1 MIPGF
6 GLVLLFS
13 IAMCVHVVRTHQQ
26 MYWLFIILVAA
37 PPIGGIVYFVAIVL
51 PELMGG
57 STARRLGQA
66 ARDRLDP
73 DREYRQAR
81 AMVDDSPTV
90 GNRMRL
96 AAAAASL
103 GRHAEA
109 EEMYREAAQ
118 GIHAED
124 PSLLLGRA
132 KALLELNRAEEALPV
147 LEKLGGLGEAGRTP
161 QAALA
166 MGRAYQAL
174 GRNAEADTALQWAAG
189 RLPGLEGIA
198 RYAVFLAQTGRKAE
212 AQEALVEIDKRC
224 AKATAH
230 FRKEA
235 RAWRD
240 FAVAGMA
247 GA

>member
-1 MIPGF
+1 MIPAF
-6 GLVLLFS
+6 GLTLLFS
-13 IAMCVHVVRTHQQ
+13 IALCVHAVRTGQQ
-26 MYWLFIILVAA
+26 LYWLFIILMAA
-37 PPIGGIVYFVAIVL
+37 PPIGGLVYFVAIVL
-51 PELMGG
+51 PDLMGG
-57 STARRLGQA
+57 SAARRIGQA
-66 ARDRLDP
+66 ARNTLDP
-73 DREYRQAR
+73 DREYRNAR
-81 AMVDDSPTV
+81 TLVEDSPTV
-90 GNRMRL
+90 GHRMRL

-132 KALLELNRAEEALPV
+132 KALVELNRAEDALPI
-147 LEKLGGLGEAGRTP
+147 LEKLGELGEAGRTP
-161 QAALA
+161 QAALI
-166 MGRAYQAL
+166 MGRTYHAL

-198 RYAVFLAQTGRKAE
+198 RYAVFLAKTGRKAE
-212 AQEALVEIDKRC
+212 ADEAMVEIDKRC

-247 GA
+247 G

>member
-1 MIPGF
+1 MIPGL
-6 GLVLLFS
+6 GLTLLFS
-13 IAMCVHVVRTHQQ
+13 IALCVHVVRTNQQ
-26 MYWLFIILVAA
+26 MYWLFIILMGA
-37 PPIGGIVYFVAIVL
+37 PPIGGVVYFIAIVL

-57 STARRLGQA
+57 SAARRLGQA
-66 ARDRLDP
+66 ARDKLDP

-81 AMVDDSPTV
+81 LMVDDSPTV

-103 GRHAEA
+103 GRHGEA

-118 GIHAED
+118 GIHSDD

-132 KALLELNRAEEALPV
+132 KALLELNRAGEALPV
-147 LEKLGGLGEAGRTP
+147 LEKLGELGEVGRTP

-174 GRNAEADTALQWAAG
+174 GRNAEADTALEWAAG

-212 AQEALVEIDKRC
+212 ADEAMVEIDKRC

-247 GA
+247 V

>member
-1 MIPGF
+1 MIAGA
-6 GLVLLFS
+6 GLLTLLFT
-13 IAMCVHVVRTHQQ
+13 ITLCVHVVRTHQQ
-26 MYWLFIILVAA
+26 MYWLYIIIFTA
-37 PPIGGIVYFVAIVL
+37 PIGGVVYLIAIVL
-51 PELMGG
+51 PDLMGG

-73 DREYRQAR
+73 EREYRQASL
-81 AMVDDSPTV
+81 MVADSPTV

-96 AAAAASL
+96 ATAAAAL

-118 GIHAED
+118 GIHAD
-124 PSLLLGRA
+124 DASLLLGRA
-132 KALLELNRAEEALPV
+132 RSLLELNRPAEALAL
-147 LEKLGGLGEAGRTP
+147 LERLGELGDEGRTP

-174 GRNAEADTALQWAAG
+174 GRTTEADTALQWAAG

-212 AQEALVEIDKRC
+212 ADEAMAEIDKRC

-230 FRKEA
+230 FRREA

-240 FAVAGMA
+240 FAMAGMNS
-247 GA
+247 

>member
-6 GLVLLFS
+6 GLALLFS

-26 MYWLFIILVAA
+26 MYWLYIILLAA
-37 PPIGGIVYFVAIVL
+37 PPIGGIVYLIAIVL
-51 PELMGG
+51 PDLMGG

-96 AAAAASL
+96 AAAAAAL

-118 GIHAED
+118 GIHADE
-124 PSLLLGRA
+124 PPLLLGRA
-132 KALLELNRAEEALPV
+132 RSLLELSRPADALALLER
-147 LEKLGGLGEAGRTP
+147 LGELGEEGRTP
-161 QAALA
+161 TAALL

-174 GRNAEADTALQWAAG
+174 GRNTEADTALQWAAG
-189 RLPGLEGIA
+189 RVPGLEGIA
-198 RYAVFLAQTGRKAE
+198 RYAVFLAQTGRTAE
-212 AQEALVEIDKRC
+212 AKDALAEIDKRC

-240 FAVAGMA
+240 FAVEGTAG
-247 GA
+247 